1 MNYKTN
7 KKELCVRSV
16 YNIYPK
22 WKEFAQIHDWIYNE
36 DYTTE
41 CSQCHAKGN
50 FKVKELIKDEFGNCL
65 PMDHENIKA
74 ELEKWHD
81 YYGSFGNC
89 ECSISDLLE
98 GEDYTEKDKENEDFL
113 WELWI
118 EREATF
124 CGNMGEYTEVEYYVV
139 HKILADIEKSRKKR
153 KSR

>member
-7 KKELCVRSV
+7 KKELCVKSV
-16 YNIYPK
+16 YSIFPE
-22 WKEFAQIHDWIYNE
+22 WREFAQKHDWIYNE

-50 FKVKELIKDEFGNCL
+50 FKVKELIKDKYGNLL
-65 PMDHENIKA
+65 PMDHENIKY
-74 ELEKWHD
+74 ELEKWYD

-98 GEDYTEKDKENEDFL
+98 GEDYTEKDKENDDFL

-118 EREATF
+118 
-124 CGNMGEYTEVEYYVV
+124 
-139 HKILADIEKSRKKR
+139 
-153 KSR
+153 

>member
-50 FKVKELIKDEFGNCL
+50 FKVKELIEDEYMYAINGQGVS
-65 PMDHENIKA
+65 A
-74 ELEKWHD
+74 SGTV
-81 YYGSFGNC
+81 Y
-89 ECSISDLLE
+89 
-98 GEDYTEKDKENEDFL
+98 
-113 WELWI
+113 
-118 EREATF
+118 
-124 CGNMGEYTEVEYYVV
+124 
-139 HKILADIEKSRKKR
+139 
-153 KSR
+153 

>member
-1 MNYKTN
+1 
-7 KKELCVRSV
+7 
-16 YNIYPK
+16 
-22 WKEFAQIHDWIYNE
+22 
-36 DYTTE
+36 
-41 CSQCHAKGN
+41 
-50 FKVKELIKDEFGNCL
+50 
-65 PMDHENIKA
+65 MDHENIKE
-74 ELEKWHD
+74 ELEKWYD

-98 GEDYTEKDKENEDFL
+98 GEDYTEKDKENDDFL

-153 KSR
+153 KSK